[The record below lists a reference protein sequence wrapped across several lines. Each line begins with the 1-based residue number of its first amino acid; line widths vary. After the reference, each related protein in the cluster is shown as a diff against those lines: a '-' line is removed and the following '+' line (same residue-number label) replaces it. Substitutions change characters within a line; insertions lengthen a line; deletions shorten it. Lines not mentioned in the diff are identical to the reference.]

1 MGFARGRIRFMKPK
15 KRRALTEKER
25 AARHLESQRREANR
39 PLGFRPRGVS
49 VSFGEIGVDG
59 LRRDV
64 ITVRFIRSLA
74 GASFA
79 FFMAGL
85 TAVCGFGLLKT
96 IVIMGMPEAYD
107 VTTTINTAW
116 PLLIP
121 VTLALFF
128 GTLYIIFGRCELTL
142 TGRHGVYTEGWW
154 LFRRKREFTLEAD
167 SSIEVETK
175 KEVSYDSRGGKHYL
189 WAQEI
194 LVRENRYST
203 VRLGKLL
210 PSTALDY
217 FRACIVRATEG
228 RPLTDAGFDPED
240 PLIPS
245 PIWFA
250 FCALLVLTDVVG
262 VASCYESFSVRDGK
276 LSVVDAKWFGV
287 ESRRVEVPLKDI
299 ARVRPANERSHKCG
313 EMPPTDNSWV
323 VEFLDKDGKALHRTR
338 PLGICLVF
346 WQNRLQDAVLEHPE
360 RPFFGFHFTNLGLLS
375 LLMIPCIL
383 FLIVT
388 ADYSRMA
395 EPDEDW

>member
-1 MGFARGRIRFMKPK
+1 MPAIRFIRPRV
-15 KRRALTEKER
+15 RRVLTEKER
-25 AARHLESQRREANR
+25 VARHLESQRREANR
-39 PLGFRPRGVS
+39 PLGFRPLGIS
-49 VSFGEIGVDG
+49 VSFGEIGADG

-74 GASFA
+74 AANFA

-85 TAVCGFGLLKT
+85 AAACGFGLLETLVVMWMPKT
-96 IVIMGMPEAYD
+96 YD

-121 VTLALFF
+121 VALALSHL
-128 GTLYIIFGRCELTL
+128 TLYIIFGRCELTL
-142 TGRHGVYTEGWW
+142 TGRRGVYTEGWW
-154 LFRRKREFTLEAD
+154 LFTRKREFTLEAD

-175 KEVSYDSRGGKHYL
+175 KEVSYSAHGGKHYS

-194 LVRENRYST
+194 VVRENRCST

-217 FRACIVRATEG
+217 FRACIVRATAE
-228 RPLTDAGFDPED
+228 RPLMDAGFDPED
-240 PLIPS
+240 SVIPH

-250 FCALLVLTDVVG
+250 FCVLLALTDVVG
-262 VASCYESFSVRDGK
+262 VASCYESFAVRDGK
-276 LSVVDAKWFGV
+276 LSIVDTKWFGV
-287 ESRRVEVPLKDI
+287 ESRRVEVPLKEI
-299 ARVRPANERSHKCG
+299 ACVRPANERSHKYG

-323 VEFLDKDGKALHRTR
+323 VEFLSKDGKALLRTR
-338 PLGICLVF
+338 PFGICLVF
-346 WQNRLQDAVLEHPE
+346 WQNRLLNAVLKHPE
-360 RPFFGFHFTNLGLLS
+360 CPFFSFHFTHLGWLA

>member
-1 MGFARGRIRFMKPK
+1 MGLARDRIRFIKPK
-15 KRRALTEKER
+15 AKRVLSEKER
-25 AARHLESQRREANR
+25 MARHLESQRCEANR

-64 ITVRFIRSLA
+64 ITLRPIRSLV
-74 GASFA
+74 GVVFA
-79 FFMAGL
+79 FIMVGL
-85 TAVCGFGLLKT
+85 AAACGFGLLKT
-96 IVIMGMPEAYD
+96 LVIMWMPEAYD

-121 VTLALFF
+121 ATLAFF
-128 GTLYIIFGRCELTL
+128 FLALYIVFGRYELTL
-142 TGRHGVYTEGWW
+142 TGRHGIYTEGWW
-154 LFRRKREFTLEAD
+154 LFTRKREFTLEAD
-167 SSIEVETK
+167 SSIEVETR
-175 KEVSYDSRGGKHYL
+175 KEVSYSSRGKHYF
-189 WAQEI
+189 WAHEI

-210 PSTALDY
+210 PSTVLDY
-217 FRACIVRATEG
+217 FRACIVRATAG

-240 PLIPS
+240 PLIPH
-245 PIWFA
+245 PTWCA
-250 FCALLVLTDVVG
+250 FCVLLALTDVVG
-262 VASCYESFSVRDGK
+262 AVSCYESFSVRDGK
-276 LSVVDAKWFGV
+276 LSVVDTKWFGV

-299 ARVRPANERSHKCG
+299 ARVRPANERSHKYG

-323 VEFLDKDGKALHRTR
+323 VEFLGKDGKALHRTR

-360 RPFFGFHFTNLGLLS
+360 RPFFGFHFTHLGWLA

-383 FLIVT
+383 FLIAT

>member
-1 MGFARGRIRFMKPK
+1 MIKYK
-15 KRRALTEKER
+15 RALTEKER
-25 AARHLESQRREANR
+25 AARHLESQQREANR

-64 ITVRFIRSLA
+64 ITLRPIRSLA
-74 GASFA
+74 GAVFA
-79 FFMAGL
+79 FIMLGL

-96 IVIMGMPEAYD
+96 FVIMGMPEAYD

-116 PLLIP
+116 PVFILGVLLFFL
-121 VTLALFF
+121 LAL
-128 GTLYIIFGRCELTL
+128 YIVLGRCELIL

-154 LFRRKREFTLEAD
+154 LFTRKREFTLEAD

-175 KEVSYDSRGGKHYL
+175 KEVSYDSHGGKHYL

-217 FRACIVRATEG
+217 FRACIVRATAG
-228 RPLTDAGFDPED
+228 HPLTDAGSDPED
-240 PLIPS
+240 SLIPH
-245 PIWFA
+245 PIWGA
-250 FCALLVLTDVVG
+250 FCLLLALTDVVG
-262 VASCYESFSVRDGK
+262 AVSCYESFSVRDGR
-276 LSVVDAKWFGV
+276 LSVVDTKWFGV

-299 ARVRPANERSHKCG
+299 ARVRPANERSHKYG

-338 PLGICLVF
+338 PLGPFLVF
-346 WQNRLQDAVLEHPE
+346 WRNRLQDAVLEYPE
-360 RPFFGFHFTNLGLLS
+360 RPFFGFHFTHLGWLA

-383 FLIVT
+383 FLIAT

>member
-1 MGFARGRIRFMKPK
+1 MSLRFIKPK
-15 KRRALTEKER
+15 KRRALTEEER

-85 TAVCGFGLLKT
+85 TAVCGFGLLVT
-96 IVIMGMPEAYD
+96 FVVMWMPKAYD
-107 VTTTINTAW
+107 VTTTINTAG

-154 LFRRKREFTLEAD
+154 LFKRKREFTLEAD

-217 FRACIVRATEG
+217 FRACIVRATAG

-240 PLIPS
+240 PLVPH

-276 LSVVDAKWFGV
+276 LSVVDTKWFGV

-299 ARVRPANERSHKCG
+299 ARVRPANEHPHKKNG
-313 EMPPTDNSWV
+313 MPPTDNSWV

-338 PLGICLVF
+338 PFGICLVF

-360 RPFFGFHFTNLGLLS
+360 RPFSGFHFTHLGWLAV
-375 LLMIPCIL
+375 LMIPCAL
-383 FLIVT
+383 FLIAT

>member
-1 MGFARGRIRFMKPK
+1 MPAIKFIRPK
-15 KRRALTEKER
+15 AKRVLSEKER

-49 VSFGEIGVDG
+49 VSFGEIGMDG

-64 ITVRFIRSLA
+64 ITLRFVRSLV

-79 FFMAGL
+79 FFMVGL
-85 TAVCGFGLLKT
+85 AAVCGFGLLET
-96 IVIMGMPEAYD
+96 FVVMWMPKAYD

-121 VTLALFF
+121 VTIALFLL
-128 GTLYIIFGRCELTL
+128 TLYIVFGRCELTL

-217 FRACIVRATEG
+217 FRACIVRATAG

-240 PLIPS
+240 PLVPH

-250 FCALLVLTDVVG
+250 FCLILALADVVG
-262 VASCYESFSVRDGK
+262 AFSCYESFSVRDGR
-276 LSVVDAKWFGV
+276 LSVVDTKWFGV

-299 ARVRPANERSHKCG
+299 ARVRPANERSHKYG

-323 VEFLDKDGKALHRTR
+323 VEFLGKDGNVLHRTR
-338 PLGICLVF
+338 PLGPFLVF
-346 WQNRLQDAVLEHPE
+346 WRNRLQNAVLAHPE
-360 RPFFGFHFTNLGLLS
+360 RPFFGFHFTHLGWLA

-383 FLIVT
+383 FLIAT

-395 EPDEDW
+395 EPDED

>member
-1 MGFARGRIRFMKPK
+1 MILKKFRGIKAVRFRKPGG
-15 KRRALTEKER
+15 ASPLHTGS
-25 AARHLESQRREANR
+25 HLESQRREANR

-64 ITVRFIRSLA
+64 ITWRPVRSLA
-74 GASFA
+74 GACIT
-79 FFMAGL
+79 FFMVGL
-85 TAVCGFGLLKT
+85 TAFCGYHLLQVFS
-96 IVIMGMPEAYD
+96 ILRMPEVYD
-107 VTTTINTAW
+107 VTTTLNTAW

-121 VTLALFF
+121 LTLAFF
-128 GTLYIIFGRCELTL
+128 CAALYIVFGRCELTL

-154 LFRRKREFTLEAD
+154 LFTRKREFTLEAGC
-167 SSIEVETK
+167 SIEVETK
-175 KEVSYDSRGGKHYL
+175 KEVSYGSHGKHYL

-217 FRACIVRATEG
+217 FRACIVRATAG
-228 RPLTDAGFDPED
+228 RPLTDAGFDPDD
-240 PLIPS
+240 PMIPC

-250 FCALLVLTDVVG
+250 FCLLLVLVDVVG
-262 VASCYESFSVRDGK
+262 VVSCYESFSVRDGR
-276 LSVVDAKWFGV
+276 LSVVDTKWFGV
-287 ESRRVEVPLKDI
+287 ESKRVEVPLKDI
-299 ARVRPANERSHKCG
+299 ARVRPANERSHKYG

-323 VEFLDKDGKALHRTR
+323 VEILGKDGKTLHRTR
-338 PLGICLVF
+338 PLGICLEF
-346 WQNRLQDAVLEHPE
+346 WQNRLHDAVFEHPE
-360 RPFFGFHFTNLGLLS
+360 RPFFGFHFTHPGWLA

-383 FLIVT
+383 FLIAT

-395 EPDEDW
+395 EPDED

>member
-1 MGFARGRIRFMKPK
+1 MGLARDRIRFIKPK
-15 KRRALTEKER
+15 VRRALSEKER

-64 ITVRFIRSLA
+64 ITLRPIRSLV
-74 GASFA
+74 GVVFA
-79 FFMAGL
+79 FIMVGL
-85 TAVCGFGLLKT
+85 AAACGFGLLKT
-96 IVIMGMPEAYD
+96 FVIMWMPEAYD

-121 VTLALFF
+121 VTLAFF
-128 GTLYIIFGRCELTL
+128 FLALYIVFGRYELTL
-142 TGRHGVYTEGWW
+142 TGRHGIYTEGWW
-154 LFRRKREFTLEAD
+154 LFTRKREFTLEAD
-167 SSIEVETK
+167 SSIEVETR
-175 KEVSYDSRGGKHYL
+175 KEVSYSSRGKHYF
-189 WAQEI
+189 WAHEI

-210 PSTALDY
+210 PSTVLDY
-217 FRACIVRATEG
+217 FRACIVRATAG

-240 PLIPS
+240 PLIPH
-245 PIWFA
+245 PIWCA
-250 FCALLVLTDVVG
+250 FCVLLALTDVVG
-262 VASCYESFSVRDGK
+262 AVSCYESFSVQDGR
-276 LSVVDAKWFGV
+276 LSVVDTKWFGV
-287 ESRRVEVPLKDI
+287 ESKRVEVPLKDI
-299 ARVRPANERSHKCG
+299 ARVRPANERSHKYG

-323 VEFLDKDGKALHRTR
+323 VEFLGKDGKALHRTR

-360 RPFFGFHFTNLGLLS
+360 RPFFGFHFTHLGWLA

-383 FLIVT
+383 FLIAT